1 MAQTVLLKRS
11 SVAGNVPGSSDL
23 ALGEIAVNTA
33 DGAVYIKKGNNDI
46 VAVADNDI
54 LHIDTTNSRIGIGT
68 TSPNRNLHI
77 IGQYTVE
84 NSTSPSG
91 ALLFIP
97 SSDANRIYSRV
108 SNASSS
114 SRDLAFLV
122 GSTEAMRIDSS
133 NNLLVGATS
142 YAGNSSSVTG
152 SGLSDGYMW
161 SSRSANAAA
170 IFNRLSTDGEIALFR
185 KNGSTVGSIG
195 TRANLVTIGNG
206 DTGILFNGTND
217 SIIPESISGV
227 ASRDAAIDLGHTS
240 ARFKDLYL
248 SGNAYIG
255 SSAYA
260 QYFGNSSDT
269 NTLIQFAGS
278 DDIRFRAG
286 GTEQMRIN
294 TTGVGIGTTS
304 PSSKLDV
311 QQATAGNIISAEF
324 DNTDYTANNRN
335 AIKIRQQV
343 SSSGSYSAYLGS
355 DKNTGNVFLSNDSIT
370 ANHLVI
376 NTSGKV
382 GIGTSSPSTALEIVD
397 STANAV
403 LRLTRNDTVIT
414 TGNQIGAIEFAGA
427 DTNDAGVS
435 AKIIAE
441 AESAAGQ
448 TALAMYTGTPST
460 LSERLRIDK
469 DGLVG
474 IGTDNPDANLHISS
488 ATGTELHLQEETAG
502 QAATLKLTN
511 TQNSFVVGSDA
522 NPQIF
527 FINTD
532 GNQGAGLCIDT
543 SNNVGI
549 GTTSPASNLHIKTS
563 VDNSVAQGLV
573 VERSA
578 NSDRGYINYNGG
590 AFQFRSTV
598 GDPIVFGETD
608 SEHLRIAPD
617 GNVGIGTS
625 SPGEKL
631 QVDGNIR
638 LGPAHTTRMGTD
650 GTNAYFEN
658 FANGAVIFRTNNYTE
673 RMRIDSSGNFLV
685 GTTSAGNSSAGFRAY
700 AGGNGAFTI
709 AGTTLSLNRL
719 SSNGEILNFQKD
731 TVNVGSI
738 GVSSSDELFLGG
750 TADTDAFIRMGY
762 STIAPATSTGTNRDA
777 SISFGASN
785 NRFKDLH
792 LSGTANVGGLN
803 INSAYTFPTADGS
816 ANQVLKTDGSGNLTF
831 ATVSG
836 ASGGTS
842 ISDADGDTKIQVE
855 ESTDEDIIRFDI
867 AGTQKMFLS
876 STQLGVTGDL
886 AVSGNLNITGDINS
900 TSVTN
905 LDVTD
910 KTITM
915 ANNSGSSTAADG
927 AGIIIE
933 GPSNNASL
941 LWDHTNQ
948 YLEFNKEVFSPAGF
962 VIGTTGTK
970 VGKMYN
976 SSGVMAL
983 EAYTTRQISFGNAT
997 NGEHVRIDDTGN
1009 VGIGTASPDAKLQIS
1024 HNGGHTSGN
1033 VAIANSSLDLYNPL
1047 EANTDEKGSI
1057 LTFSDNYFGG
1067 SSYSRT
1073 TRAAIKGGTDTVGNT
1088 ADGFLAFYTDA
1099 SGGNTMP
1106 ERMRIDHDGK
1116 VGIGT
1121 ASPSKPLHVQFSGDN
1136 GIRIESEDNHASL
1149 YVDSHTGYG
1158 QYIRF
1163 TEENNNKYW
1172 INSTGGNLVFR
1183 PAATGTAANQIT
1195 FNATGSVGI
1204 GITSPASKL
1213 SANGTIRAEGFTTIT
1228 GGGAGTEIRYDS
1240 SGGWGGILSYDR
1252 GNSAYKELRVEG
1264 SIIKFKESGTDVM
1277 TIDGNKVGIGTT
1289 APASLLEV
1297 SASSNPEIS
1306 ITSTAGST
1314 DNKLSFRATSHSQ
1327 PIQTQ
1332 IKSDDNGNFTADLVY
1347 LFKATGTG
1355 GALSEKARLKS
1366 NGDFSANGLSIG
1378 NGLGNTR
1385 SAIDAQGTYT
1395 SYYNTETSPRIQ
1407 LGRDVGVSG
1416 GAGLAFGGN
1425 SSYALIGTNDTS
1437 GTNLYFKAASGVGAV
1452 TTDPDMVI
1460 LSNGNVGIG
1469 ITTPSAKLQVE
1480 EYGVDTTTTSTTA
1493 TTQVAIHSFAA
1504 ATFRSARFT
1513 VQVTNSTDSTY
1524 HTSEL
1529 LLIHDGTTANITEFG
1544 EIHTGSAVEA
1554 TFDSDVNSGNV
1565 RLLATPASTDTM
1577 AFKVVCHSITT

>member
-68 TSPNRNLHI
+68 TSPARKLDVNA
-77 IGQYTVE
+77 GSASMVAQFK
-84 NSTSPSG
+84 ST
-91 ALLFIP
+91 LT
-97 SSDANRIYSRV
+97 SSFVCFAN
-108 SNASSS
+108 SSS
-114 SRDLAFLV
+114 TADQVRL
-122 GSTEAMRIDSS
+122 GSNGTALTFSTNYAERMRID
-133 NNLLVGATS
+133 T
-142 YAGNSSSVTG
+142 
-152 SGLSDGYMW
+152 
-161 SSRSANAAA
+161 
-170 IFNRLSTDGEIALFR
+170 
-185 KNGSTVGSIG
+185 
-195 TRANLVTIGNG
+195 
-206 DTGILFNGTND
+206 
-217 SIIPESISGV
+217 
-227 ASRDAAIDLGHTS
+227 
-240 ARFKDLYL
+240 
-248 SGNAYIG
+248 SGN
-255 SSAYA
+255 
-260 QYFGNSSDT
+260 
-269 NTLIQFAGS
+269 
-278 DDIRFRAG
+278 
-286 GTEQMRIN
+286 
-294 TTGVGIGTTS
+294 VGIGTTD
-304 PSSKLDV
+304 PQRKLEVVDNILIDGSSGANLYFRPNTSYS
-311 QQATAGNIISAEF
+311 TAGNFGIFTTGLTSGTYESTMTIKGYGSGVNDVMTIKGLGNVGIGTASPASKLSA
-324 DNTDYTANNRN
+324 DGT
-335 AIKIRQQV
+335 IRAEGFTTITGGGAGTEIRYD
-343 SSSGSYSAYLGS
+343 SSGGWGGILSYDRGNSAYKELRVEGS
-355 DKNTGNVFLSNDSIT
+355 IIKFKESGTDVMTIDGN
-370 ANHLVI
+370 
-376 NTSGKV
+376 KV

-448 TALAMYTGTPST
+448 TALAMYTGTPSA

-549 GTTSPASNLHIKTS
+549 GTTSPSQTFTVEKNSGIFRINTSTSTYPRIEVGSSSGTTAAIINRTTASQNI
-563 VDNSVAQGLV
+563 
-573 VERSA
+573 
-578 NSDRGYINYNGG
+578 I
-590 AFQFRSTV
+590 
-598 GDPIVFGETD
+598 FGETSD
-608 SEHLRIAPD
+608 TGNYFFRG
-617 GNVGIGTS
+617 GNVGIGTTA
-625 SPGEKL
+625 PAAKL
-631 QVDGNIR
+631 HISGNSDVSDGDCQLIIDDVDGSAGSRIPSIQFRSVTGGTTTNQGRIRATDTQGMILSGSSTQGDDLVVQSSMIGIGTPSNTTFDSNITAYHAPTGSSIKSLLKLWVNTSDNSGNR
-638 LGPAHTTRMGTD
+638 GGAIEWVGSGDKTAIGSKIAATRVEAGGKMDLRFYTGRNSDSNHEKMRILTD
-650 GTNAYFEN
+650 GKV
-658 FANGAVIFRTNNYTE
+658 GI
-673 RMRIDSSGNFLV
+673 
-685 GTTSAGNSSAGFRAY
+685 GTTSPGHPLHISTTN
-700 AGGNGAFTI
+700 TI
-709 AGTTLSLNRL
+709 PL
-719 SSNGEILNFQKD
+719 K
-731 TVNVGSI
+731 
-738 GVSSSDELFLGG
+738 
-750 TADTDAFIRMGY
+750 
-762 STIAPATSTGTNRDA
+762 
-777 SISFGASN
+777 
-785 NRFKDLH
+785 
-792 LSGTANVGGLN
+792 LSGTSTSGTGIYIDNDRTGSKLFGILVGNIAGGAFSIKDEDAGATRFV
-803 INSAYTFPTADGS
+803 INSSGSITFNQAYTFPTSDGS

-915 ANNSGSSTAADG
+915 ANNSGSSNAADG

-948 YLEFNKEVFSPAGF
+948 YLEFSKEVFSPAGF

-1099 SGGNTMP
+1099 SGANTMP
-1106 ERMRIDHDGK
+1106 ERMRIDHDG
-1116 VGIGT
+1116 
-1121 ASPSKPLHVQFSGDN
+1121 N
-1136 GIRIESEDNHASL
+1136 
-1149 YVDSHTGYG
+1149 
-1158 QYIRF
+1158 
-1163 TEENNNKYW
+1163 
-1172 INSTGGNLVFR
+1172 
-1183 PAATGTAANQIT
+1183 
-1195 FNATGSVGI
+1195 
-1204 GITSPASKL
+1204 
-1213 SANGTIRAEGFTTIT
+1213 
-1228 GGGAGTEIRYDS
+1228 
-1240 SGGWGGILSYDR
+1240 
-1252 GNSAYKELRVEG
+1252 
-1264 SIIKFKESGTDVM
+1264 
-1277 TIDGNKVGIGTT
+1277 VGIGTT
-1289 APASLLEV
+1289 APSYMLDIGGGDFFV
-1297 SASSNPEIS
+1297 NG
-1306 ITSTAGST
+1306 TNRDWGGTAGLGT
-1314 DNKLSFRATSHSQ
+1314 HIGT
-1327 PIQTQ
+1327 
-1332 IKSDDNGNFTADLVY
+1332 GNFDIYNGVPGSGAHKLRVTNAGNLGI
-1347 LFKATGTG
+1347 GT
-1355 GALSEKARLKS
+1355 E
-1366 NGDFSANGLSIG
+1366 
-1378 NGLGNTR
+1378 
-1385 SAIDAQGTYT
+1385 
-1395 SYYNTETSPRIQ
+1395 SPASK
-1407 LGRDVGVSG
+1407 LHVSDGG
-1416 GAGLAFGGN
+1416 GAGLEINPQTA
-1425 SSYALIGTNDTS
+1425 NDR
-1437 GTNLYFKAASGVGAV
+1437 
-1452 TTDPDMVI
+1452 VI
-1460 LSNGNVGIG
+1460 LFAYDRNTSTYQSMDFDALDYHFNPGGTEKVRIDSSGNVGIG
-1469 ITTPSAKLQVE
+1469 TNAPLHKLAIGGNSTQTLKSTVAITDMTNGASLSLRGQAPTIFFDSTSAGIPTILMDGRGIEFKDGTLDSQGSVDVKIDATGNVGIGTTNPTNHINTGTFFKPDSNGKFLTVNGGANGSFLMLESSTTTDNDQIGGIYFTRTQGQGDAHKQVAGIDVIQAAYGPNDILEGGTLRFFTKGSGSGVNTSRMVINPDGNVGIGTTTPSAKLQVE

-1554 TFDSDVNSGNV
+1554 TFDCDVNSGNV